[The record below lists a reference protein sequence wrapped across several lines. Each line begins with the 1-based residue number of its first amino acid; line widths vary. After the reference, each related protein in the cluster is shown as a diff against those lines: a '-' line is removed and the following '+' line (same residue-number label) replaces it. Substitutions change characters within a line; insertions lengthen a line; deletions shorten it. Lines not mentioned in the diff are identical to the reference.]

1 MRRIIDN
8 RVYDTETASLVGE
21 WAAGCDPGGL
31 DYYEEALHRK
41 RTGEYF
47 VHGSGRAA
55 SRYARRDGGMWASGE
70 AIVPM
75 GYEEARSWA
84 EERLP
89 AEAYEAEFGMPEEGS
104 TLISARV
111 SLACKAAIDR
121 RRSQTGETIA
131 EIIEGLVMG
140 GGGL

>member
-1 MRRIIDN
+1 MRRIIDG
-8 RVYDTETASLVGE
+8 RVYDTETASLVGS
-21 WAAGCDPGGL
+21 WYGDGDGI
-31 DYYEEALHRK
+31 EACGEDMYRK

-47 VHGSGRAA
+47 LRGWGGPATRYAVQRGSG
-55 SRYARRDGGMWASGE
+55 WASGE
-70 AIVPM
+70 AIIAM
-75 GYEEARSWA
+75 GFDDARRWC

-89 AEAYEAEFGMPEEGS
+89 AEAYEAEFGAPEEGS